1 MLQGAQS
8 IQAGRISPSTILRK
22 LGSASRK
29 NKLYY
34 AFRELGRVL
43 RTALLLEYYY
53 CHSASI
59 SIDVML
65 IRNMDAGKAAAKYEK
80 RKNAV
85 ELSCEV
91 NQL

>member
-34 AFRELGRVL
+34 AFRELGRVTPY
-43 RTALLLEYYY
+43 RVP
-53 CHSASI
+53 I
-59 SIDVML
+59 VIL
-65 IRNMDAGKAAAKYEK
+65 IIATVLAY
-80 RKNAV
+80 
-85 ELSCEV
+85 
-91 NQL
+91 